1 MNSIEFKNKLHS
13 GELVVGTNILSPSP
27 LWPKFIMNCGLDFVF
42 IDTEHCSLDRNQ
54 TSWMCRTYSAM
65 GLPSLVR
72 IKSPDQYDA
81 TAALDDGANGIIY
94 PYVEDCEQ
102 VMSLLGATKY
112 RPLKGKYLIDV
123 LNYNKKINEK
133 LKKYII
139 EFNQNNILILNIESV
154 PAIDN
159 LDAILDINQ
168 IDAVQIGP
176 HDLTSSMGIPED
188 YENKQY
194 LKNIELIFN
203 KARKKNIGAGIH
215 SIYGNLKYQK
225 KLIDLGANMIIYKAD
240 ALIFSEE
247 LKNTLTKLKDFDID
261 YNDNTTII

>member
-1 MNSIEFKNKLHS
+1 MNSIEFKNKLHK

-65 GLPSLVR
+65 GLPPLVR
-72 IKSPDQYDA
+72 IKSPNQYDA

-112 RPLKGKYLIDV
+112 RPLKGKYLMDV
-123 LNYNKKINEK
+123 LNY
-133 LKKYII
+133 
-139 EFNQNNILILNIESV
+139 NILILNIESV

-168 IDAVQIGP
+168 IDAIQIGP

-194 LKNIELIFN
+194 LKSIELIFN

-215 SIYGNLKYQK
+215 SICGNLKYQK

-240 ALIFSEE
+240 ALILSEE
-247 LKNTLTKLKDFDID
+247 LKNILTKLKKFEID